1 MQLFFIHSCILHDIQ
16 LRINC
21 KKKVAQIFGNLNL
34 KFLDLK
40 QWFQR
45 VGNPTIIQSDIKK
58 LKNFVKFCQGKI
70 SNSRNVKF
78 LKIAA
83 GSAHVCLM
91 VKEIDG
97 QTEEHTDKWVGI
109 VILTCTKN
117 DYQMQRSV

>member
-1 MQLFFIHSCILHDIQ
+1 MYYAISVFNTLVGITYHYYQNAIYKSVKVKKSVKLFET
-16 LRINC
+16 RN
-21 KKKVAQIFGNLNL
+21 
-34 KFLDLK
+34 
-40 QWFQR
+40 W
-45 VGNPTIIQSDIKK
+45 
-58 LKNFVKFCQGKI
+58 
-70 SNSRNVKF
+70 NSRNVKF